1 MILSSPRRVMSYNFD
16 VLTALF
22 VIFFGV
28 SIDIHGIASPFLA
41 DLIFNI
47 VIAENEGI
55 YQPILKSFQSFF
67 IWRKLCRYKNEIVR
81 GKIYLVYN
89 LSSCDMW
96 CFLIKYLY
104 GYCHNGR
111 RLVLLQ
117 KSRGTVTLWLHRNLR
132 AGIWERRALPML
144 TMEGLIA
151 VISLCLTA
159 FGLGYAIGSKDNNK
173 PQK

>member
-1 MILSSPRRVMSYNFD
+1 MSYNFD

-89 LSSCDMW
+89 LSSCDM
-96 CFLIKYLY
+96 
-104 GYCHNGR
+104 
-111 RLVLLQ
+111 
-117 KSRGTVTLWLHRNLR
+117 
-132 AGIWERRALPML
+132 
-144 TMEGLIA
+144 
-151 VISLCLTA
+151 
-159 FGLGYAIGSKDNNK
+159 
-173 PQK
+173 